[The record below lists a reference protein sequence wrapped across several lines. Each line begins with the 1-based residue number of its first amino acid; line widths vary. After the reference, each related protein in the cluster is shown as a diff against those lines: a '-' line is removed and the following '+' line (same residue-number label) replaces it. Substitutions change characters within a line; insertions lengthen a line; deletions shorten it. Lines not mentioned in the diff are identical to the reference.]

1 MAPNLPPP
9 SFGGGQ
15 QPGEGASPG
24 GGFPSPAPA
33 QQNSEAVQQLGLV
46 RQIVSSARMLGQRIP
61 AAVDIVRQINDLAQK
76 LQMKIVQAGQGGEP
90 QAPPV

>member
-9 SFGGGQ
+9 SFGGG

-33 QQNSEAVQQLGLV
+33 QQNPEAGRQLGLV
-46 RQIVSSARMLGQRIP
+46 QQIVSSARMLGQSIP
-61 AAVDIVRQINDLAQK
+61 AVVDIVRQINDLAQK

-90 QAPPV
+90 QAPPM